1 MQQGNKIQSKSK
13 SINFSFVIFF
23 GYFFGILFIL
33 VTLAPLFEHL
43 GLSFISQPIYFIGG
57 FLCHQMYTRSLHLFD
72 LQSAVCTRDQLMYL
86 AMSLAAF
93 FTYKHKLTKIPVW
106 LLLLLILPE
115 IIDGSLQLIS
125 SFGWVSGLTYS
136 STNFLRGLTGAL
148 FGTGLGYFLFPVLLE
163 TEAEVLA

>member
-1 MQQGNKIQSKSK
+1 
-13 SINFSFVIFF
+13 
-23 GYFFGILFIL
+23 
-33 VTLAPLFEHL
+33 
-43 GLSFISQPIYFIGG
+43 
-57 FLCHQMYTRSLHLFD
+57 
-72 LQSAVCTRDQLMYL
+72 MYL